1 MNTDQDLSAIRDEVL
16 QKIGRNLVNFQ
27 KIELMLK
34 HLIANGRV
42 SGYMSELKQ
51 IQEKKLECVK
61 KKTLGTLVGEFV
73 ETTFQSGDSSP
84 EPTSE
89 LIEPHF
95 SFSFSVGADAD
106 FYESKKR
113 ELKSLVDDRND
124 LIHHLLPRF
133 NTESIDSCLE
143 IRDYLDQQRERLIPE
158 FEYLKSVVESLE
170 EGRKATAAYL
180 ASEEGQKD
188 FEIGFLQQSSLVQ
201 LLLNVSVQKP
211 RPDGWTFL
219 TTAIQQLRQIL
230 PGEIEQLSAR
240 WNYQSLPELMVAS
253 ELFDLAKENLSN
265 GGYRWVYRSKPT
277 LAYSASYRVFQ
288 AITDISNKTDNSDG
302 WTPLIAATKH
312 IDSFFAHDWSEVIQH
327 HGCQSLHT
335 FMVESELFEWK
346 PDSENGVDKMYY
358 RLKQS

>member
-1 MNTDQDLSAIRDEVL
+1 MDNDQDLTTIRDEVF

-27 KIELMLK
+27 RIELMLK
-34 HLIANGRV
+34 HLIANGQV
-42 SGYMSELKQ
+42 SGHMSEFKK
-51 IQEKKLECVK
+51 IQEKKIEGVK

-73 ETTFQSGDSSP
+73 ETTFQSGDTSP
-84 EPTSE
+84 ESTAE
-89 LIEPHF
+89 LKEPYI
-95 SFSFSVGADAD
+95 SFSFSVGADTD

-158 FEYLKSVVESLE
+158 FEYLKSVIESLE
-170 EGRKATAAYL
+170 EEIKACAAYWD
-180 ASEEGQKD
+180 SEEGQKD
-188 FEIGFLQQSSLVQ
+188 FEIGFLQQSSMVQ

-230 PGEIEQLSAR
+230 PGEIEQLSTR

-253 ELFDLAKENLSN
+253 EFFDLAKENLSN

-302 WTPLIAATKH
+302 WTPLVAATKH

-327 HGCQSLHT
+327 HGCQSLHAY
-335 FMVESELFEWK
+335 MVESDLFEWQTGK
-346 PDSENGVDKMYY
+346 GDGVDNICY

>member
-1 MNTDQDLSAIRDEVL
+1 MNTDQDLSAIRDEVF

-34 HLIANGRV
+34 HLIANGAV

-51 IQEKKLECVK
+51 IQEKKLEGVK

-84 EPTSE
+84 EPTAE
-89 LIEPHF
+89 LNEPYF

-133 NTESIDSCLE
+133 NPESIDSCLE

-158 FEYLKSVVESLE
+158 YEYLKSVIESLE
-170 EGRKATAAYL
+170 EGRMASAAYL

-188 FEIGFLQQSSLVQ
+188 FEISFLRQSSIVQ

-211 RPDGWTFL
+211 RHDGWTFL
-219 TTAIQQLRQIL
+219 TTAIQQIRQIL
-230 PGEIEQLSAR
+230 PGEMEQLNSR
-240 WNYQSLPELMVAS
+240 WGYQSLPDLMKAS
-253 ELFDLAKENLSN
+253 GYFDITKEELSN
-265 GGYRWVYRSKPT
+265 GGYRWVYRSKPA
-277 LAYSASYRVFQ
+277 LAYAASYRLIQ
-288 AITDISNKTDNSDG
+288 ALTDTANKTGKTDD
-302 WTPLIAATKH
+302 WTSLVTTAQQIET
-312 IDSFFAHDWSEVIQH
+312 SCSQELSEVTEK
-327 HGCQSLHT
+327 HGCQSLYD
-335 FMVESELFEWK
+335 FMVESDLFEWQAGNG
-346 PDSENGVDKMYY
+346 DGVDNRYY
-358 RLKQS
+358 RLK